1 MSKAIRTSRPA
12 SDHSA
17 PLISPSNGWNQA
29 RVAGALVLVVW
40 AVMFWWLYLSGRVNL
55 YLSTRTSWVVP
66 LGAILLTAAAVGRLF
81 AARGSTGETLRLR
94 EAVVMTLMVVPV
106 ILVMVLPSATLGT
119 FTAPTKKEFSSAT
132 LSSSFYDEI
141 TTTSEI
147 TLLSVAAAQT
157 SNEGAQALAKRAG
170 ADVNFVGIAS
180 REASTPADEFLLTR
194 YVITCCV
201 ADATIV
207 QVRVVNV
214 TPGSIEPN
222 EWVEVKGQLYP
233 LGRTMLVNAASV
245 RTVPRPSKP
254 YLTP

>member
-1 MSKAIRTSRPA
+1 MSKAIRISQPA
-12 SDHSA
+12 SGGSV
-17 PLISPSNGWNQA
+17 SPTRPSDGWSQA
-29 RVAGALVLVVW
+29 RLAGALVLAAW
-40 AVMFWWLYLSGRVNL
+40 AALFWWLHLSGRVNL

-66 LGAILLTAAAVGRLF
+66 LGAILLTAAAMGRFL
-81 AARGSTGETLRLR
+81 AARGSDGETLRLR
-94 EAVVMTLMVVPV
+94 EAVVMALMVVPV

-119 FTAPTKKEFSSAT
+119 FTTPTKTKFSSAT
-132 LSSSFYDEI
+132 LSSSFYDQI

-170 ADVNFVGIAS
+170 VDVDFVGIAS

-214 TPGSIEPN
+214 TPGSIKPN

-245 RTVPRPSKP
+245 RAVPRPAKP